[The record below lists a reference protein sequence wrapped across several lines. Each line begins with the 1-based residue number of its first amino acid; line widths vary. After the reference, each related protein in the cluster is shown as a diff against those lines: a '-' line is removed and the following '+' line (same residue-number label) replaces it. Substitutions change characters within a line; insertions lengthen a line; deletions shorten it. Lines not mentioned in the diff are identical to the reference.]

1 MRIYIK
7 YSKNQERILI
17 IIILHENAQYAIH
30 YQGGIVIH
38 VMQIFVKFIFT
49 MKDTRNYVA
58 YSRIQFNL

>member
-1 MRIYIK
+1 
-7 YSKNQERILI
+7 LI
-17 IIILHENAQYAIH
+17 IIILHENAQYAIR
-30 YQGGIVIH
+30 YQAGIVIH